1 MLIMKKHLFWGWVL
15 PALSFAAA
23 CSKNPLTPPPRT
35 VNYVLYTEK
44 DFSGNNDTIR
54 FEIVMKAGSQ
64 TLLDSPLA
72 AMTVAQVP
80 HQAGKFDITKTVPE
94 AYRNADLQVGFLY
107 SIDNVGSSW
116 FLDSSKAGNLQKVVT
131 YKFQ

>member
-1 MLIMKKHLFWGWVL
+1 MLIMKKHLFWGWIL
-15 PALSFAAA
+15 PALCLAAA
-23 CSKNPLTPPPRT
+23 CKKHATPPAPRT

-54 FEIVMKAGSQ
+54 FEIVMKAGST

-80 HQAGKFDITKTVPE
+80 HQAGKIDITKTVPE
-94 AYRNADLQVGFLY
+94 TYRNADLQVGFLY

-131 YKFQ
+131 YKFE